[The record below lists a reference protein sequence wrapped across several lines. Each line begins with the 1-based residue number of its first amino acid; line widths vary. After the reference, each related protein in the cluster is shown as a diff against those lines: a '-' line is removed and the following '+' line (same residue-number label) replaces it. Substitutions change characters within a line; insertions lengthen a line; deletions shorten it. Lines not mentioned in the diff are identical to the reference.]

1 MLNVKAD
8 LHIHTVLSPC
18 ADTNMSPMA
27 IVQKAFSKG
36 LKIIGITDH
45 NSTLQCR
52 TVKQIADEFGIFTLM
67 GAEITSKEEIHC
79 LVYFDT
85 FENLQNFQDF
95 IDRNLPKIKY
105 NPALHGIQAV
115 LDTSNHV
122 IDQLDYYLGVPLNV
136 GFEEIEETA
145 HALGGIFIPAHVDR
159 IKFSLI
165 SQLGYVPENIKAD
178 ALEIFNQTPLIQFL
192 RENGHVSHFT
202 ILKNSDAHTLHS
214 IGQYVSHFMLDK
226 INFKEIKMALRKKFE
241 RMVIVE

>member
-18 ADTNMSPMA
+18 AEVDMSPVA

-45 NSTLQCR
+45 NSTLQCLM
-52 TVKQIADEFGIFTLM
+52 VKKIAEEYGIFTLM
-67 GAEITSKEEIHC
+67 GAEVCSKEEIHC
-79 LVYFDT
+79 LAFFDGP
-85 FENLQNFQDF
+85 ENLKSFQDF
-95 IDRNLPKIKY
+95 IERNIPKIKY

-115 LDTSNHV
+115 LDTKNNV
-122 IDQLDYYLGVPLNV
+122 LEQVDYYLGVPLKV
-136 GFEEIEETA
+136 GYEEIEETV
-145 HALGGIFIPAHVDR
+145 HAMDGIFIPAHVDR
-159 IKFSLI
+159 IKYSLL

-178 ALEIFNQTPLIQFL
+178 ALEIFNQTSLVQFL

-202 ILKNSDAHTLHS
+202 IVKNSDAHTLHS
-214 IGQYVSHFMLDK
+214 IGQYTSHFLLEK

-241 RMVIVE
+241 RMVLID